1 MNRALGRAAILGK
14 HFLATA
20 TPLPYRRGIMTKA
33 PSLIP
38 LDNVDPALVEQ
49 LLDRAF
55 EPERRGRTAYK
66 VRGDVDFLPALSF
79 AAVDEAEHVVGTIQ
93 CWPVA
98 LTDENGRRHPMIM
111 VGPVAVLPEAQGRG
125 FGKALVTAT
134 IAALNP
140 QAALPLVMIGD
151 ADYYGRFWEFSNV
164 PTAGWDLP
172 GPFEQARL
180 LVRSDNHA
188 ILPKSGMLGPWV

>member
-1 MNRALGRAAILGK
+1 
-14 HFLATA
+14 
-20 TPLPYRRGIMTKA
+20 MTQNAPKA
-33 PSLIP
+33 PALIP
-38 LDNVDPALVEQ
+38 LDNVDPALVEA

-66 VRGDVDFLPALSF
+66 VRGDVDWLPALSF
-79 AAVDEAEHVVGTIQ
+79 AAVDEAEHVVGSIQ

-125 FGKALVTAT
+125 FGQALVTAT
-134 IAALNP
+134 IAALSP
-140 QAALPLVMIGD
+140 KAPLPMVMIGD
-151 ADYYGRFWEFSNV
+151 PDYYGRFWGFTNEA
-164 PTAGWDLP
+164 TGGWDLP

-180 LVRSDNHA
+180 LVRADNPA
-188 ILPKSGMLGPWV
+188 VLPAKGMLGPWIG